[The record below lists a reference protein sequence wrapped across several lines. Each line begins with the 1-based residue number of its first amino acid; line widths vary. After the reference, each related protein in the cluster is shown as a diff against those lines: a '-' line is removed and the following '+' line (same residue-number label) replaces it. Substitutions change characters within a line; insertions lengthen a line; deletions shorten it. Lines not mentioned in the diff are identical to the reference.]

1 MTSFRSLLA
10 GLALAGA
17 VALPVVALPA
27 VAQIVMAQTG
37 MAQIGMAQTGMAMRD
52 RLVVISSGSALAAT
66 QMLAAG
72 FTDRYGATEPLV
84 RSLPSAATLEMFCAG
99 IGAQTPDIAVVVRR
113 MARSMFETCQSNGVR
128 DVVELRLGLG
138 AVVLAVRRGDPT
150 PNLTTRQVWEALAAE
165 RVTAEE
171 FVPNRLSNWSDLAP
185 GLPSTQIRL
194 LVPPRGTGT
203 TGLFEDMVLEG
214 GCRDVKAVRL
224 LFEASYRRA
233 KCVTLRED
241 GRVRTM
247 PALEIPAALLASP
260 SGTVGLL
267 SYDQLL
273 ASGGNLVALA
283 LDGVLPT
290 QASIFAQDYVATRT
304 VYLYAKRQHTRLR
317 EGIGV
322 VRGIREF
329 LNEAMAESST
339 GPGGALSVTGLV
351 PLGPAERTAQRRI
364 ADTLSP
370 MSR

>member
-1 MTSFRSLLA
+1 MKPLRRLVA
-10 GLALAGA
+10 GLALAA
-17 VALPVVALPA
+17 TLASTAA
-27 VAQIVMAQTG
+27 AQTG
-37 MAQIGMAQTGMAMRD
+37 LAMRD
-52 RLVVISSGSALAAT
+52 RLVVISSGSATAVT
-66 QMLAAG
+66 QMLASG
-72 FTDRYGATEPLV
+72 FTERYEGVTAPLV
-84 RSLPSAATLEMFCAG
+84 RLLPSSAALELFCAG
-99 IGAQTPDIAVVVRR
+99 LGAQTPDIAIVVRR
-113 MARSMFETCQSNGVR
+113 MARSMLDTCQANGVR
-128 DVVELRLGLG
+128 DVVELQLGLG
-138 AVVLAVRRGDPT
+138 AVVLAVRRGEPT

-165 RVTAEE
+165 RVAAEE
-171 FVPNRLSNWSDLAP
+171 FVPNRTANWSDLAP
-185 GLPSTQIRL
+185 TLPQTPIRL
-194 LVPPRGTGT
+194 LMPPAGNGT

-224 LFEASYRRA
+224 LFEASYRRG
-233 KCVTLRED
+233 KCITLRDD
-241 GRVRTM
+241 GRVRLM
-247 PALEIPAALLASP
+247 EGAEIPAALLASP
-260 SGTVGLL
+260 PGTVGLI

-364 ADTLSP
+364 ADNLTA